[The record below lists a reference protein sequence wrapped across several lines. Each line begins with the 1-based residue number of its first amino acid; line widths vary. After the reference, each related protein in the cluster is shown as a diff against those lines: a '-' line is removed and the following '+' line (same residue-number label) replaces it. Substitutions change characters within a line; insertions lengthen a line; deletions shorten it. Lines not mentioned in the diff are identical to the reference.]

1 MNKVLK
7 QFLMVLALVGFS
19 ISTSKAFIVD
29 VWEVRGANPQEMSE
43 ATMAFK
49 EKAMAGGAKY
59 TAFRSSTKIRGDNS
73 NDTTFV
79 YGYYDSYEDQMETA
93 AIVAENPDWF
103 TSTYGE
109 IEFDSS
115 VNSVTWANNSTL
127 GESAAGQTIGYA
139 TLEVESGIN
148 FVLNVPIMQEMMRE
162 AGAPV
167 IVDTLQCAMCPSS
180 VLPANAMIYFSS
192 ANPVDMGKALDIFAS
207 EEMQR
212 WMFANMAPHAN
223 IVDQGVVVFN
233 N

>member
-1 MNKVLK
+1 MNKILK

-59 TAFRSSTKIRGDNS
+59 TAFRSSTKLRGDNS
-73 NDTTFV
+73 NDTTYV

>member
-1 MNKVLK
+1 MNKILK

-43 ATMAFK
+43 ATIAFK

-59 TAFRSSTKIRGDNS
+59 TAFRSSTKLRGDNS

-109 IEFDSS
+109 IEFDRS

>member
-1 MNKVLK
+1 MIKIYK
-7 QFLMVLALVGFS
+7 TFLISLSLLAIFILP
-19 ISTSKAFIVD
+19 SKAFIVD
-29 VWEVRGANPQEMSE
+29 VWEVRGASPQEMSE

-59 TAFRSSTKIRGDNS
+59 TAFRSSTKLRGDNS
-73 NDTTFV
+73 NDTTYV

-148 FVLNVPIMQEMMRE
+148 FVLNVPIMQ
-162 AGAPV
+162 
-167 IVDTLQCAMCPSS
+167 
-180 VLPANAMIYFSS
+180 
-192 ANPVDMGKALDIFAS
+192 K
-207 EEMQR
+207 
-212 WMFANMAPHAN
+212 
-223 IVDQGVVVFN
+223 
-233 N
+233 

>member
-1 MNKVLK
+1 MNKILK
-7 QFLMVLALVGFS
+7 QFLMVLTLFGFS

-29 VWEVRGANPQEMSE
+29 VWEVRGASPQEMSE

-59 TAFRSSTKIRGDNS
+59 TAFRSSTKLRGDNS
-73 NDTTFV
+73 NDTTYV

>member
-1 MNKVLK
+1 MNKILK
-7 QFLMVLALVGFS
+7 QFLMVLTVVGFS

-59 TAFRSSTKIRGDNS
+59 TAFRSSTKLRGDNS

>member
-1 MNKVLK
+1 MNKILK
-7 QFLMVLALVGFS
+7 QFLMVLTLFGFS

-59 TAFRSSTKIRGDNS
+59 TAFRSSTKLRGDNS

>member
-1 MNKVLK
+1 MIKIYK
-7 QFLMVLALVGFS
+7 TFLISLSLLAIFILP
-19 ISTSKAFIVD
+19 SKAFIVD
-29 VWEVRGANPQEMSE
+29 VWEVRGASPQEMSE

-59 TAFRSSTKIRGDNS
+59 TAFRSSTKLRGDNS
-73 NDTTFV
+73 NDTTYV

-180 VLPANAMIYFSS
+180 CLLYTSPS
-192 ANPVDMGKALDIFAS
+192 PRDTG
-207 EEMQR
+207 
-212 WMFANMAPHAN
+212 
-223 IVDQGVVVFN
+223 
-233 N
+233 

>member
-1 MNKVLK
+1 MNKILK
-7 QFLMVLALVGFS
+7 QFLMVLTLFVFS

-29 VWEVRGANPQEMSE
+29 VWEVRGANPQEMAE

-59 TAFRSSTKIRGDNS
+59 TAFRSSTKLRGDNS

>member
-1 MNKVLK
+1 MNKILK
-7 QFLMVLALVGFS
+7 QFLMVLTLFGFS

-59 TAFRSSTKIRGDNS
+59 TAFRSSTKLRGDNS
-73 NDTTFV
+73 NDTTYV

>member
-1 MNKVLK
+1 MNKILK
-7 QFLMVLALVGFS
+7 QFLMVLTLFGFS

-29 VWEVRGANPQEMSE
+29 IWEVRGASPQEMSE

-59 TAFRSSTKIRGDNS
+59 TAFRSSTKLRGDNS
-73 NDTTFV
+73 NDTTYV

-93 AIVAENPDWF
+93 AIVAENPEWF

-139 TLEVESGIN
+139 TLEVERGIN

>member
-1 MNKVLK
+1 MNKILK
-7 QFLMVLALVGFS
+7 QFLMVLALFGFS

-59 TAFRSSTKIRGDNS
+59 TAFRSSTKLRGDNS
-73 NDTTFV
+73 NDTTYV

>member
-1 MNKVLK
+1 MLLIFSFVVLEFCITTSLP
-7 QFLMVLALVGFS
+7 QQSQPLVFCL
-19 ISTSKAFIVD
+19 
-29 VWEVRGANPQEMSE
+29 
-43 ATMAFK
+43 
-49 EKAMAGGAKY
+49 
-59 TAFRSSTKIRGDNS
+59 
-73 NDTTFV
+73 
-79 YGYYDSYEDQMETA
+79 
-93 AIVAENPDWF
+93 
-103 TSTYGE
+103 
-109 IEFDSS
+109 
-115 VNSVTWANNSTL
+115 ANNSTL

-139 TLEVESGIN
+139 TLEVERGIN

>member
-1 MNKVLK
+1 MNKILK

-59 TAFRSSTKIRGDNS
+59 TAFRSSTKLRGDNS

>member
-1 MNKVLK
+1 MNKILK
-7 QFLMVLALVGFS
+7 QFLMVLTLFGFS
-19 ISTSKAFIVD
+19 ISASKAFIVD
-29 VWEVRGANPQEMSE
+29 VWEVRGASPQEMSE

-59 TAFRSSTKIRGDNS
+59 TAFRSSTKLRGDNS

>member
-1 MNKVLK
+1 MIKIYK
-7 QFLMVLALVGFS
+7 TFLISLGLLAIS
-19 ISTSKAFIVD
+19 ILPSKAFIVD
-29 VWEVRGANPQEMSE
+29 VWEVRGANPQEISE
-43 ATMAFK
+43 ATIAFK

-59 TAFRSSTKIRGDNS
+59 TGFRSSTKLRGDNS

-93 AIVAENPDWF
+93 AIVAENPNWF
-103 TSTYGE
+103 NSTYGE

-127 GESAAGQTIGYA
+127 GEAAAGQTIGYA
-139 TLEVESGIN
+139 TLEGESGIN
-148 FVLNVPIMQEMMRE
+148 FVVNVPIMQEMMRE

>member
-1 MNKVLK
+1 MIKIYK
-7 QFLMVLALVGFS
+7 TFLISLSLLAIFILP
-19 ISTSKAFIVD
+19 SKAFIVD

-59 TAFRSSTKIRGDNS
+59 TAFRSSTKLRGDNS
-73 NDTTFV
+73 NDTTYV

-115 VNSVTWANNSTL
+115 VNSVTWANSSTL

>member
-1 MNKVLK
+1 MNKILK
-7 QFLMVLALVGFS
+7 QFLMVLTLFGFS

-29 VWEVRGANPQEMSE
+29 VWEVRGASPQEMSE

-73 NDTTFV
+73 NDTTYV

>member
-73 NDTTFV
+73 NDTTYV

>member
-1 MNKVLK
+1 MNKILK

-59 TAFRSSTKIRGDNS
+59 TAFRSSTKLRGDNS
-73 NDTTFV
+73 NDTTYV

-93 AIVAENPDWF
+93 AIVAENPEWF

>member
-59 TAFRSSTKIRGDNS
+59 TAFRSSTKLRGDNS
-73 NDTTFV
+73 NDTTYV

>member
-1 MNKVLK
+1 MNKILK
-7 QFLMVLALVGFS
+7 QFLMVLTLVGFS

-59 TAFRSSTKIRGDNS
+59 TAFRSSTKLRGDNS